1 MERSEATFFF
11 VWGVATF
18 CTAMVVYFAQQ
29 YGLQSGMLWALVPV
43 LGLSGSYLLV
53 RYYRKRGVGFFTTT
67 RHAIGATWS
76 ILGPTIGIIGF
87 DSPTPLVGKLIVLG
101 AGIAV
106 TGGLMRHRATIWIG
120 ICCALSSLLLRQIST
135 TLQPIIFG
143 TVSLVSMTLPSL
155 LLLLRRCCKNLTSTA
170 Q

>member
-53 RYYRKRGVGFFTTT
+53 RYYRKRGVFQDNAPSDRGYLEHLRTDD
-67 RHAIGATWS
+67 W
-76 ILGPTIGIIGF
+76 
-87 DSPTPLVGKLIVLG
+87 D
-101 AGIAV
+101 
-106 TGGLMRHRATIWIG
+106 HR
-120 ICCALSSLLLRQIST
+120 L
-135 TLQPIIFG
+135 
-143 TVSLVSMTLPSL
+143 
-155 LLLLRRCCKNLTSTA
+155 
-170 Q
+170 